1 MRLKPKVTQVTFKAD
16 GFKLK
21 GTIYHP
27 LKKPIN
33 RAIIGSHGLLSD
45 RTSLKQKALAI
56 QCIDMDI
63 AYFVFDH
70 RGCGQSEGEFEQ
82 VTTLDNRVR
91 DLMAAVTAIQ
101 AKTGCKNRLGLFGS
115 SMGGAVC
122 LAASAQIKPLAIVTV
137 AAPLKS
143 AALVRNDKN
152 AIDTGNFS
160 PSFYEEKLQFDIT
173 AKTAGVKN
181 LLLFHGDSDETV
193 PVSHARTI
201 YTLAAEPK
209 KMVIQKGGDHRMSRP
224 GHQKSFI
231 TLAAHWY
238 LTHMSK

>member
-1 MRLKPKVTQVTFKAD
+1 MRSEPKVAQVIFKAD
-16 GFKLK
+16 GFRLK
-21 GTIYHP
+21 GTLYHP
-27 LKKPIN
+27 LKKPID

-45 RTSLKQKALAI
+45 RTSLKQQVLAI
-56 QCIDMDI
+56 QCIDMGI
-63 AYFVFDH
+63 AYFAFDH
-70 RGCGQSEGEFEQ
+70 RGCGESEGDFEQ

-91 DLMAAVTAIQ
+91 DLMAAVTFIQ
-101 AKTGCKNRLGLFGS
+101 AKTGCKNRIGLFGS

-122 LAASAQIKPLAIVTV
+122 LAASAHINPLAIVTV

-143 AALVRNDKN
+143 ATLVRNDKN
-152 AIDTGNFS
+152 AIDTGSFS

-181 LLLFHGDSDETV
+181 LLLFHGDTDETV

-201 YTLAAEPK
+201 HALAADPK

-224 GHQKSFI
+224 DHQKSFLS
-231 TLAAHWY
+231 LAAHWY
-238 LTHMSK
+238 LTHM